1 MTSTTAWSKLKAG
14 NATSGGDLLIPH
26 LYSIFQGH
34 PGAGG
39 EPGLPGVDGCN
50 GTRGEP
56 GRPGVP
62 GLDGFHGPRVRFN
75 CSTSPKCVFNP
86 SVVSQYHTVKC
97 AGG

>member
-1 MTSTTAWSKLKAG
+1 MSSRRAQQHDRK
-14 NATSGGDLLIPH
+14 LIPH

-34 PGAGG
+34 PGTGG

-50 GTRGEP
+50 GTRGQP

-86 SVVSQYHTVKC
+86 SVVSQYHTVKY
-97 AGG
+97 GFVRWRVM